1 MNQAWMIDDDEEIS
15 QAMKMM
21 LKLLGFE
28 LRIFNDAR
36 SGARALLTHSMPAL
50 LFLDLNMPEV
60 TGIDLLDFIRSK
72 PRWNRMPVVMLSAET
87 ADVTVDDAL
96 QRGADAYLFKPV
108 SMAEL
113 KAGIARAYHKRQGAG
128 V

>member
-1 MNQAWMIDDDEEIS
+1 MTHAWMIDDDEEMA

-28 LRIFNDAR
+28 LRIFKDAR
-36 SGARALLTHSMPAL
+36 SGTRALLATDPPAL

-60 TGIDLLDFIRSK
+60 TGIDVLDFIRSK
-72 PRWNRMPVVMLSAET
+72 PRWSRLPVVMLSAET
-87 ADVTVDDAL
+87 SDVTVDDAL

-108 SMAEL
+108 SVAEL
-113 KAGIARAYHKRQGAG
+113 RDGIARAYQKRQARSA
-128 V
+128 

>member
-1 MNQAWMIDDDEEIS
+1 MNQAWMIDDDQDMS

-36 SGARALLTHSMPAL
+36 SGARALIANDPPVL

-72 PRWNRMPVVMLSAET
+72 SRWSQLPVVMLSAET
-87 ADVTVDDAL
+87 SDVTVDDAL
-96 QRGADAYLFKPV
+96 QHGADAYLFKPV
-108 SMAEL
+108 SVAEL
-113 KAGIARAYHKRQGAG
+113 
-128 V
+128 